1 VKPIVDTRRYDIDW
15 LRSLAF
21 ILLIFYHIGQF
32 YVLDWDWHVKSVYQ
46 SQFLQN
52 IMLLVNQWRMPLI
65 FLVSGVAL
73 SLVEPKITSW
83 KLFKLRSVRVFIP
96 LVIGM
101 YLIVPPQLYYQLIQN
116 NGFTGSYLEFFSF
129 YIDIDTIR
137 YPEEHSPIGLLTWNH
152 LWYLPY
158 LFCYTLIYI
167 LLKPLLNKINWQ
179 SFTTKISPW
188 IIFLV
193 PVSLFTLYAMQ
204 LEPKFPV
211 THALVGDWYNHA
223 VSFTAFM
230 FGFVIAKSPSIWQM
244 IIDKRKIWLGLAVC
258 SYCLII
264 IRFNRV
270 LGFDID
276 YNDASSF
283 TQILI
288 HLIWRANTVLWLLA
302 IVGFSGAY
310 LNRKNHILAY
320 MNEAVLPW
328 YILHQTVIIVVAMN
342 LSKYSLGGFWEPIL
356 VTIGTFATCFIS
368 YELIKRNNI
377 TRFIFGMKL
386 MTKRPI
392 VNDLISNHQ
401 LDSKVQ

>member
-1 VKPIVDTRRYDIDW
+1 MTQINDSRRYDIDW

-32 YVLDWDWHVKSVYQ
+32 YVLDWDWHVKSAYQ
-46 SQFLQN
+46 SEFLQN

-65 FLVSGVAL
+65 FLVSGAAL
-73 SLVEPKITSW
+73 SLVEPKISAW

-116 NGFTGSYLEFFSF
+116 NGFNGDYLEFFSF
-129 YIDIDTIR
+129 YVDVNTDM
-137 YPEEHSPIGLLTWNH
+137 YPEQHSPIGLLTWNH

-158 LFCYTLIYI
+158 LFSYTLIYI
-167 LLKPLLNKINWQ
+167 LIKPLLSKINWS
-179 SFTTKISPW
+179 SFASNISPW
-188 IIFLV
+188 TIFLA
-193 PVSLFTLYAMQ
+193 PVSLFTLYAML

-211 THALVGDWYNHA
+211 THALIGDWYNHA
-223 VSFTAFM
+223 YSFTAFL
-230 FGFVIAKSPSIWQM
+230 FGFLIAKSPFIWQT
-244 IIDKRKIWLGLAVC
+244 IIRNHKVWLGLAIV
-258 SYCLII
+258 SYCLIV

-276 YNDASSF
+276 YNEASSI

-302 IVGFSGAY
+302 VIGFSGAY
-310 LNRKNHILAY
+310 LNKKNRILTY

-342 LSKYSLGGFWEPIL
+342 LAKYSLGGVVEPII
-356 VTIGTFATCFIS
+356 VTLSTFAVCFVG
-368 YELIKRNNI
+368 YELIKRNKI

-386 MTKRPI
+386 SKRQQK
-392 VNDLISNHQ
+392 NSN
-401 LDSKVQ
+401 LEENIPASVI